1 MKFFKKRKTVPM
13 TPIIPKPVEVITS
26 PGSKYQQE
34 KEMPKKVVKVEEQDP
49 IVNMATEKVT
59 TKTGEEYDFSTLEKF
74 KEETGKRALYA
85 GKPTKAFKEW
95 LEQKHA

>member
-1 MKFFKKRKTVPM
+1 M
-13 TPIIPKPVEVITS
+13 TPIPKPVEVIAS
-26 PGSKYQQE
+26 PGSKYQQK
-34 KEMPKKVVKVEEQDP
+34 KETPKTVSVKEEDP
-49 IVNMATEKVT
+49 IVNMVTEKVT
-59 TKTGEEYDFSTLEKF
+59 VKTGEEYDFSTLEKF